1 MKVSELI
8 AMLNEVNQDKLVYA
22 WDDGRLLSIG
32 GVDEL
37 DDRIDLNVGGES

>member
-8 AMLNEVNQDKLVYA
+8 ALLNEVNQDKLVYG
-22 WDDGRLLSIG
+22 WDDGRLLPIG

-37 DDRIDLNVGGES
+37 EDRVDLNVGGV